1 MPLNICKQTKNIIL
15 PQVYLELIRISMKD
29 LFSENSER
37 LLPVNY
43 SGKKA
48 WLQMFDGVVNE
59 PFSAMF
65 YKKRDII

>member
-1 MPLNICKQTKNIIL
+1 
-15 PQVYLELIRISMKD
+15 MKD

-43 SGKKA
+43 SRKKA
-48 WLQMFDGVVNE
+48 RLQMFDGVVNE

-65 YKKRDII
+65 YKKET

>member
-1 MPLNICKQTKNIIL
+1 MPLNICKQTKKNYSA
-15 PQVYLELIRISMKD
+15 YLELIRISMKD

-43 SGKKA
+43 SRKKA
-48 WLQMFDGVVNE
+48 RLQMFDGVVNE

-65 YKKRDII
+65 YKKET

>member
-1 MPLNICKQTKNIIL
+1 
-15 PQVYLELIRISMKD
+15 MKD

-43 SGKKA
+43 SRKKA
-48 WLQMFDGVVNE
+48 WLQIFDGVVNE